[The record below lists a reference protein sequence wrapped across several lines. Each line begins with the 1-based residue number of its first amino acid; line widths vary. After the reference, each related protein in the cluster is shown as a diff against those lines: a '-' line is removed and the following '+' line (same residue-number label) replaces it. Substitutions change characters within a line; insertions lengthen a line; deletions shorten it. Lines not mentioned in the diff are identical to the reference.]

1 MLCPALPQV
10 QAYTRDLTIRFIRDW
25 GFDGHKL
32 DNIYTMPACY
42 NPAHRHA
49 YPEESIAAF
58 AQIYQIILNT
68 TLQIKPNAVTQ
79 ICPCGTPLTH
89 SLIPFTNQP
98 VTADPTTSLQIR
110 QRIKFYKG
118 LMGPQTAVFADHVE
132 LSDASRDFSSEIGT
146 GGVPATKFTFP
157 EDEDLKQVLLERY
170 NEYWALSPEKQAIW
184 KKWLDLYNKDRLSEA
199 EYLNLY
205 DLAFDTP
212 EAHVIL
218 KGEDLFYAFYAP
230 DFSGEIELRGL
241 GQHNYRLVNSVTGE
255 QFGIYSGNNFRV
267 SATFSGSLLL
277 HAIRVK

>member
-1 MLCPALPQV
+1 
-10 QAYTRDLTIRFIRDW
+10 
-25 GFDGHKL
+25 
-32 DNIYTMPACY
+32 
-42 NPAHRHA
+42 
-49 YPEESIAAF
+49 
-58 AQIYQIILNT
+58 
-68 TLQIKPNAVTQ
+68 
-79 ICPCGTPLTH
+79 
-89 SLIPFTNQP
+89 
-98 VTADPTTSLQIR
+98 
-110 QRIKFYKG
+110 
-118 LMGPQTAVFADHVE
+118 
-132 LSDASRDFSSEIGT
+132 
-146 GGVPATKFTFP
+146 
-157 EDEDLKQVLLERY
+157 
-170 NEYWALSPEKQAIW
+170 LSPEKQVIW